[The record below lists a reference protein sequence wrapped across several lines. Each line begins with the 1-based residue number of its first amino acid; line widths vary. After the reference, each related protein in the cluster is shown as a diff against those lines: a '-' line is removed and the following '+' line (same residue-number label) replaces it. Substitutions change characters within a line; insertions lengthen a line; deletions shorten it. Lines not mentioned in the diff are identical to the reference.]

1 MNWGKSCEKASGR
14 WTVQTFFKERELSGD
29 IIAKVSDI
37 FWLRKVIRL
46 DDAEDNI
53 TQQSKETL
61 GDEDEGGFLKL
72 TRTREW
78 IAGNNSAPVNK
89 KMIAKQLQNDSEK
102 RKIMNLLSYEA
113 LKREMMLL
121 TVGIGIVCSGYCLVT
136 LSVQAAVSYA
146 AGVLFSCLYLQ
157 LLYKQVDNLSRETV
171 PQIFRQKKSKEVSGP
186 LVMRPNHGDEY
197 TVLELNPMEWTF
209 DNCPKILVPVA
220 DGTEEMEDETPVD
233 EEAMVEIQRERWR
246 DHGLAQ

>member
-1 MNWGKSCEKASGR
+1 
-14 WTVQTFFKERELSGD
+14 
-29 IIAKVSDI
+29 
-37 FWLRKVIRL
+37 
-46 DDAEDNI
+46 
-53 TQQSKETL
+53 
-61 GDEDEGGFLKL
+61 
-72 TRTREW
+72 
-78 IAGNNSAPVNK
+78 
-89 KMIAKQLQNDSEK
+89 MIAKQLQNDSER

-157 LLYKQVDNLSRETV
+157 LLYKQVDNLSQETV